1 MKRLIMLAALVV
13 AALSF
18 ATVAAAANYE
28 LFGDATLVTG
38 NASATGWQENTA
50 TGPNFFGGASFT
62 SSLPATVNDLATL
75 STDYKFTA
83 GDCGLGSPRFSVT
96 VDQAGTPEH
105 LFFYLGTGPTYTSC
119 STNWT
124 NTGNLADGANLV
136 DASQLGGSFYDSF
149 SDVKTAFGGLAIT
162 RISLVM
168 DGPSQTSQ
176 FDNTL
181 VNATTYTYEPPPC
194 TETGLMRDGINLTAK
209 IVNPTTS
216 VTGAVNAT
224 GCNIGVYFGD
234 GHSGTVSG
242 ANISGANYYGVVADG
257 AAVDITADIHD
268 IGENPLN
275 GSQHGVAVL
284 YTTVH
289 QSGST
294 TLNAA
299 TGTLSGSTITHYQK
313 NGVVVSGAGASVNVL
328 NNTVTGQGHINSIAQ
343 NGIQI
348 SAGASALVKGN
359 TVSGNW
365 YTPATVTACGLLF
378 FQAGGV
384 KQQMNNLFDNQT
396 NLCNAGRG
404 GGGTSAG

>member
-1 MKRLIMLAALVV
+1 MGFGETTSEEIERVAREIVDAAFKVHSKLGPGLLES
-13 AALSF
+13 AYR
-18 ATVAAAANYE
+18 TVMVYE
-28 LFGDATLVTG
+28 LRKRGLSVRSEVPVPVVYEEVRLEAGYRLHGGFDAAG
-38 NASATGWQENTA
+38 N
-50 TGPNFFGGASFT
+50 
-62 SSLPATVNDLATL
+62 
-75 STDYKFTA
+75 YI
-83 GDCGLGSPRFSVT
+83 SPRTLNRWPAIRAWSDALT
-96 VDQAGTPEH
+96 ARGHD
-105 LFFYLGTGPTYTSC
+105 
-119 STNWT
+119 
-124 NTGNLADGANLV
+124 LV
-136 DASQLGGSFYDSF
+136 DASQLGGSFYESF

-294 TLNAA
+294 TSHAA